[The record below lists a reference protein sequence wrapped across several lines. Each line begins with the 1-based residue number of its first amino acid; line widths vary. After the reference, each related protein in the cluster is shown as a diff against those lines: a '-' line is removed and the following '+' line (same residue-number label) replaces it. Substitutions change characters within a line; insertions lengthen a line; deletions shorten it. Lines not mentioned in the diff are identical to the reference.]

1 LSSKVPIAYID
12 IRTLAHAT
20 EDIDKVEAALRNT
33 MPNELVNTVVLK
45 KTNLTGHHGNSIVL
59 LETRI
64 KEKGA
69 VQGVFRKLSAGL
81 GIMDKEFLAGEIKQ
95 HLEKGNL
102 YIRLDKQ
109 SAYMNEL
116 RLGKTDP
123 IHFKVHFKKSDVEEV
138 VKICRESGLVL

>member
-1 LSSKVPIAYID
+1 MSSKVPIAYID

-33 MPNELVNTVVLK
+33 IPNELVNTIVLK
-45 KTNLTGHHGNSIVL
+45 KNHLAGHHGNPIVI

-64 KEKGA
+64 KEKSA
-69 VQGVFRKLSAGL
+69 VQGVFRKLSTGL
-81 GIMDKEFLAGEIKQ
+81 SIMDKEFLAGEIKQ

-109 SAYMNEL
+109 GAYVNEL

-123 IHFKVHFKKSDVEEV
+123 IHFKVHFRKSDTEEV
-138 VKICRESGLVL
+138 VEICREFGLVP